1 MGQIKKYKALIL
13 RNHQINILMN
23 WNELTSEAQLS
34 EIMETS
40 KERAQVI
47 FKHSTRCSISK
58 TVWNRMERTD
68 LLPENADYFYLD
80 LIAHRNISNKVAEIL
95 DVQHESP
102 QALVIKDGKLAYD
115 ADHFGI
121 EAEELVAHIG

>member
-1 MGQIKKYKALIL
+1 
-13 RNHQINILMN
+13 MN

-121 EAEELVAHIG
+121 EAEDLVAHIG